1 MSIRADSDSLRELP
15 IFRDC
20 DPVAMQ
26 VLCFA
31 AEKQEFVSGEEI
43 ITQGKKARAAF
54 LVLDGKAQITQGET
68 QLATAEPG
76 ALLGEIAMLNSG
88 PYSIT
93 AKASG
98 SVFCLRISH
107 ELFVRVSKE
116 YPAFGSKVLQNL
128 SDRLGHHLR
137 ELEPIKALL
146 LKSRSF
152 ADLG

>member
-31 AEKQEFVSGEEI
+31 AEKQEFASGEDI
-43 ITQGKKARAAF
+43 ITQGKKARAVF
-54 LVLDGKAQITQGET
+54 LVLDGKAQLSTTET

-76 ALLGEIAMLNSG
+76 ALLGELAMLNSG

-93 AKASG
+93 AKAVG
-98 SVFCLRISH
+98 TVFCLRISH
-107 ELFVRVSKE
+107 ELFLRVSKE
-116 YPAFGSKVLQNL
+116 YPAFGAKVLQNL

-137 ELEPIKALL
+137 ELEPIKAML

-152 ADLG
+152 ADLS

>member
-1 MSIRADSDSLRELP
+1 MGIRADSDSLRELP

-31 AEKQEFVSGEEI
+31 AEKQEFASGEDI
-43 ITQGKKARAAF
+43 ITQGKKARAVF
-54 LVLDGKAQITQGET
+54 LILDGKAQLSNAET

-76 ALLGEIAMLNSG
+76 ALLGEVAMLNSG

-98 SVFCLRISH
+98 GVFCLRISH
-107 ELFVRVSKE
+107 DLFLRVSKE
-116 YPAFGSKVLQNL
+116 YPAFGAQVLQNL
-128 SDRLGHHLR
+128 SDRLGQHLR

-146 LKSRSF
+146 AKSRSF
-152 ADLG
+152 ADLS

>member
-1 MSIRADSDSLRELP
+1 MGIRADSDSLRELP

-31 AEKQEFVSGEEI
+31 AEKQEFASGEDV

-54 LVLDGKAQITQGET
+54 LVLDGKAQLSQGEK
-68 QLATAEPG
+68 QLTFAEPG
-76 ALLGEIAMLNSG
+76 ALLGEMAMLNSG

-116 YPAFGSKVLQNL
+116 YPAFGAQVLQNL

-137 ELEPIKALL
+137 ELEPIRALL
-146 LKSRSF
+146 MKSRSF